1 VERTDSVPIVYVA
14 PHQCTNVV
22 QVSVPIMMHQCG
34 AVCCGATWQIG
45 GVVFKLCGR
54 EWLGGDVV

>member
-1 VERTDSVPIVYVA
+1 
-14 PHQCTNVV
+14 
-22 QVSVPIMMHQCG
+22 MHQCG

>member
-1 VERTDSVPIVYVA
+1 
-14 PHQCTNVV
+14 
-22 QVSVPIMMHQCG
+22 
-34 AVCCGATWQIG
+34 VCCGATWQIG